1 MEQTNI
7 NFKSQKVRNVIL
19 ISMAT
24 FMAIM
29 ALWMGFS
36 LSPAE
41 QTALTIYRNQVE
53 WQSLQ
58 TQIDTLTIRQ
68 EAIHDANESLR
79 SGLFHSN
86 Q

>member
-1 MEQTNI
+1 MEQTTL
-7 NFKSQKVRNVIL
+7 NFKSSKVRNVIL

-24 FMAIM
+24 FMAIL
-29 ALWMGFS
+29 ALWMGLS

-41 QTALTIYRNQVE
+41 QTALTIYHNQIE

-58 TQIDTLTIRQ
+58 TQIEVLQSKQNSIHEET
-68 EAIHDANESLR
+68 EALR
-79 SGLFHSN
+79 SSLFQLN